1 MGHRRLTSGL
11 AVLAAAAA
19 VLFTAPVAATAA
31 PTSETP
37 PGAPPLAS
45 VAAESDSGGRD
56 VSPLIVGGRPAT
68 EVYSFMASLQS
79 GGRHFCGG
87 SLIKAN
93 WVVTAAHCV
102 QGRSPGSVQVR
113 IGTTTWASGGTL
125 AGVSRLVVGSGDI
138 ALVQL
143 STNVAQRPIT
153 VAAQSGPTGTAT
165 RIIGWGQ
172 TCAPSGCGGS
182 PANLME
188 LDTSIV
194 ADSRCA
200 GIDGPREICTNN
212 PNGNSGACYGDSGG
226 PQIKG
231 GSGNWELIGA
241 TSRAGNNSSICATAP
256 SIYNDVPAYRSW
268 IETYTGPLGNDT
280 PPPTGCDGVS
290 AWSAGQAY
298 APGDRAAHNGRVWEA
313 TWYSTGAEPGA
324 AGSWAVWRDAGPC

>member
-1 MGHRRLTSGL
+1 MGHRRLTPGL
-11 AVLAAAAA
+11 AVLAATAA
-19 VLFTAPVAATAA
+19 VLFSAPLAASAAPPTPTPPAA
-31 PTSETP
+31 PTAVGSET
-37 PGAPPLAS
+37 G
-45 VAAESDSGGRD
+45 DRD
-56 VSPLIVGGRPAT
+56 ISPLIVGGRPAS
-68 EVYSFMASLQS
+68 EVYPFMASLQS

-102 QGRSPGSVQVR
+102 QGRSPGSVQLR

-125 AGVSRLVVGSGDI
+125 VGASRLVVGSGDI

-143 STNVAQRPIT
+143 STNVSQRPIP

-172 TCAPSGCGGS
+172 TCAPQGCGGA

-212 PNGNSGACYGDSGG
+212 PNGTSGACYGDSGG

-231 GSGNWELIGA
+231 TSGNWELIGS
-241 TSRAGNNSSICATAP
+241 TSRAGNNSSVCATAP

-268 IETYTGPLGNDT
+268 IETYTGPLEGGD
-280 PPPTGCDGVS
+280 PPTGCDGIP

-324 AGSWAVWRDAGPC
+324 PGSWAVWRDAGRC